1 MIELV
6 AVVAILSLLT
16 MGAVLGLKRQ
26 RENTDFNKTLQCL
39 SAVDQ
44 AKQTWVM
51 FHPNDTWPTDEPGRW
66 SAVSY
71 YLKSTASI
79 VNASTNGFN
88 VYNGFLPSEKFL
100 MQIDDAMVP
109 SSAEFVGDTGTVPLV
124 RPVR

>member
-51 FHPNDTWPTDEPGRW
+51 FHPGAPWPTDEPGRW

-79 VNASTNGFN
+79 VNSSTNGFN

-109 SSAEFVGDTGTVPLV
+109 SSAEFVGDTGTVPIV